1 MATRNTQIDGIVK
14 LAKETAERDL
24 QQGTGDNTPE
34 MLALIS
40 AVTDQIKLRAGDNQG
55 LKDLVF
61 MIENA
66 LPEVKGGSANNAP
79 CPKCAWRRVNEF

>member
-1 MATRNTQIDGIVK
+1 MATRNTQIDSIVK

-24 QQGTGDNTPE
+24 QPGTGDNTPE

-55 LKDLVF
+55 LKDLVS
-61 MIENA
+61 MIENS
-66 LPEVKGGSANNAP
+66 LPAVKAGPANGAQSASSG
-79 CPKCAWRRVNEF
+79 E

>member
-55 LKDLVF
+55 LKDLVS

-66 LPEVKGGSANNAP
+66 LPDANSAALGNEVGTD
-79 CPKCAWRRVNEF
+79 